1 MPSIDIR
8 QLVNS
13 VPGVLSG
20 GGSNPVMS
28 GVFLTTNSAV
38 QVGTAL
44 SFPTYASVAA
54 FFGSSAQES
63 ISAAQYFAGFDNSTV
78 KPSVL
83 KFWRYVNANV
93 AAFLRGG
100 SLGSMTLDQLKA
112 IGSGT
117 LIATVDGTLK
127 TASSIAL
134 GSATSFSN
142 AATLITTAFTSGVT
156 CTYDSQRN
164 AFVLT
169 SATTGATSTIT
180 YCTGT
185 LATALFMT
193 QATGAVLSQGAAAT
207 TPAASMDA
215 LLLASKNWAT
225 FSTLFEP
232 LLADK
237 QAFATWTSQ
246 RTDRVYFAWDT
257 DIGATQTGNTSNF
270 GYLAK
275 IAQYNGVAPLYNR
288 VDDAAFWMGT
298 TASINFNQTNGRIAF
313 SYRSQAGLVPAVYD
327 DTVYANL
334 IANGYNFYGSFSN
347 NTDTFSFAQSG
358 AIPGM
363 WKWLD
368 EYINQIYLNAQLE
381 TALINLLINSTSL
394 PYNIDGYNAIRAACA
409 DPIRAA
415 KNFGSIRAGVTLTQ
429 AQKNQINGAVGF
441 DVSNEMFT
449 EGYYL
454 QISDADGTT
463 RTNRTSPPI
472 SLWYMSGGSMRTL
485 SMASIDVL

>member
-38 QVGTAL
+38 PVGNAL

-54 FFGSSAQES
+54 FFGSAAQES
-63 ISAAQYFAGFDNSTV
+63 ISAAQYFAGFDNSTI

-83 KFWRYVNANV
+83 KFWRYVNASV
-93 AAFLRGG
+93 AAYVRGG
-100 SLGSMTLDQLKA
+100 SLGTMTLAQLQA

-127 TASSIAL
+127 TSSTIAL
-134 GSATSFSN
+134 GSASSFSN
-142 AATLITTAFTSGVT
+142 AASLITTAFVSGVT

-193 QATGAVLSQGAAAT
+193 QSTGAVLSQGAVAT

-215 LLLASKNWAT
+215 LLINTKSWAT
-225 FSTLFEP
+225 FTTLFEP
-232 LLADK
+232 VLADK
-237 QAFATWTSQ
+237 QAFSTWTSQ
-246 RTDRVYFAWDT
+246 KNDRIYFPWDT
-257 DIGATQTGNTSNF
+257 DIGATQTGNTTNF
-270 GYLAK
+270 GYLAQ

-288 VDDAAFWMGT
+288 IDDAAFWMGMV
-298 TASINFNQTNGRIAF
+298 ASINFDQTNGRVAF
-313 SYRSQAGLVPAVYD
+313 AYRSQAGLVPVVYD
-327 DTVYANL
+327 DTIYANL
-334 IANGYNFYGSFSN
+334 INNGYNFYGSFSN

-358 AIPGM
+358 KIPGI

-368 EYINQIYLNAQLE
+368 EYVNQIYLNAQLQS
-381 TALINLLINSTSL
+381 ALITLLTNVLSL
-394 PYNIDGYNAIRAACA
+394 PYNADGYNLIRAACA

-415 KNFGSIRAGVTLTQ
+415 KNFGSIRAGVTLSQ
-429 AQKNQINGAVGF
+429 AQKNIINGAVGF

-449 EGYYL
+449 EGFYL
-454 QISDADGTT
+454 QILDADATA
-463 RTNRTSPPI
+463 RTNRTTPPI

-485 SMASIDVL
+485 SMAAIDVL